1 MNKVNIIKMQQGIR
15 RIKRNKIWSLLLLT
29 YSFFMLCVYI
39 QGNELLRTL
48 RVPFSNPIFKHL
60 WLIFMIELEV
70 MSVGIYL
77 MEMGTPKQA
86 TKIEKRLKEEGFV
99 DSFGNPP
106 VLLDI
111 DKRKKVQKY
120 VFYSKK
126 IPLQAYEKKK
136 ADMEII
142 LNIEITKLETGKD
155 MRHVIINGKEK
166 STWDKTKTIKWD
178 NQYLSHEDFELVLG
192 VNDVETVAVN
202 IENPPHIM
210 LGGETGSGKSNLLK
224 LLAYQSVIKGAIV
237 IIIDM
242 KGGLDYQGFWR
253 EKCSVI
259 TERKEV
265 ADMLE
270 QIEEERKIRNK
281 LLYSVGAKAI
291 AEYNE
296 IVKNEKKLKR
306 IVLVFDEV
314 AELLD
319 KTGISKE
326 EREEYSKRE
335 KMLDTLARL
344 GRACGIH
351 LILCTQRPSAD
362 IIPGEVRSNLGIR
375 ICGRADS
382 ILSNMVLKNYGASE
396 LISEDDTGVFMTSSQ
411 KLFKA
416 YYLDE
421 KCLE

>member
-1 MNKVNIIKMQQGIR
+1 M
-15 RIKRNKIWSLLLLT
+15 
-29 YSFFMLCVYI
+29 
-39 QGNELLRTL
+39 
-48 RVPFSNPIFKHL
+48 
-60 WLIFMIELEV
+60 
-70 MSVGIYL
+70 
-77 MEMGTPKQA
+77 
-86 TKIEKRLKEEGFV
+86 
-99 DSFGNPP
+99 
-106 VLLDI
+106 
-111 DKRKKVQKY
+111 
-120 VFYSKK
+120 
-126 IPLQAYEKKK
+126 
-136 ADMEII
+136 
-142 LNIEITKLETGKD
+142 
-155 MRHVIINGKEK
+155 
-166 STWDKTKTIKWD
+166 
-178 NQYLSHEDFELVLG
+178 
-192 VNDVETVAVN
+192 
-202 IENPPHIM
+202 
-210 LGGETGSGKSNLLK
+210 
-224 LLAYQSVIKGAIV
+224 
-237 IIIDM
+237 
-242 KGGLDYQGFWR
+242 
-253 EKCSVI
+253 
-259 TERKEV
+259 
-265 ADMLE
+265 
-270 QIEEERKIRNK
+270 
-281 LLYSVGAKAI
+281 LYSVGAKAI